1 MSETPATSAPTR
13 PGGAAARRPAPPAS
27 SWVAVAILASAQFVM
42 VLDSSVMNV
51 SISQICADLGTTVQ
65 GVQAAITLYTL
76 VMAAFM
82 LVGAK
87 IGDIWGRDRTFAVGL
102 AVYATGSA
110 ITAISPNL
118 AVLLFGWSLIEGLG
132 AVLVVP
138 AIAALIAA
146 NYEGKQRA
154 LAYGIIGGVAA
165 AAVAAGPLIGGW
177 VTTTFTWRL
186 VFVGEVVIVAV
197 ILLLRK
203 RMRPSPKPDR
213 KPRLDVVGAALSAS
227 GLGLV
232 VFAILMSSTWGWV
245 KPVSAPTIAGQ
256 EITPLGFS
264 VVPFLI
270 VAGLGLLWAFAAWE
284 GRRKRRG
291 EDALLDLAMLR
302 IETLRA
308 GLTTLGMQQ
317 LVLLGTFFVLPV
329 YLQVVLG
336 LDAFETGKRLIPMSV
351 MMLVAALAGPRAAAK
366 RSPKRVAQ
374 AGLAALSVG
383 ALILLATLD
392 VELNSLGF
400 AIGLAVYGAG
410 AGLLASQ
417 LGNVIMSSVAP
428 SQTNEAGGLQ
438 GTAQNLGA
446 SLGTAL
452 IGSILL
458 IGLTNGFVDRIE
470 TNPAVPPDVQT
481 SLATLATQEGLDIV
495 TVEQAEA
502 ALVEAGL
509 PADQAT
515 AIAADYGDALLDG
528 LRNALGAVA
537 LFAILAFWF
546 TRKLPGRA
554 AAAATVVGEA
564 DVERGPEGSA
574 AAA

>member
-1 MSETPATSAPTR
+1 VSEKPAASTAGSGGDGGTPVATTA
-13 PGGAAARRPAPPAS
+13 

-51 SISQICADLGTTVQ
+51 SISQICADLGTTVK

-87 IGDIWGRDRTFAVGL
+87 LGDIWGRDRTFAIGL

-118 AVLLFGWSLIEGLG
+118 AVLLFGWSLVEGLG
-132 AVLVVP
+132 AVMVVP

-186 VFVGEVVIVAV
+186 VFLGEVVIVAV
-197 ILLLRK
+197 ILLVRK
-203 RMRPSPKPDR
+203 RMRPSPKPALQ
-213 KPRLDVVGAALSAS
+213 PRLDYVGAALSAS

-245 KPVSAPTIAGQ
+245 HPISAPTIGGR

-270 VAGLGLLWAFAAWE
+270 VAGLGLLWAFVEWE
-284 GRRKRRG
+284 ERRRRLG
-291 EDALLDLAMLR
+291 LDALLDLAMLK

-351 MMLVAALAGPRAAAK
+351 MMLISALAGPRMAAR

-374 AGLAALSVG
+374 AGLAALSIG
-383 ALILLATLD
+383 AVILLATVD

-400 AIGLAVYGAG
+400 AVGLAVYGIG

-458 IGLTNGFVDRIE
+458 IGLTNGFVDRVE
-470 TNPAVPPDVQT
+470 TNPAVPPDVQ
-481 SLATLATQEGLDIV
+481 SALSESAASKPLPVV
-495 TVEQAEA
+495 TVEQAET
-502 ALVEAGL
+502 LLLEAGL

-515 AIAADYGDALLDG
+515 AIAADYGNALLDG
-528 LRNALGAVA
+528 LRLALGAVA
-537 LFAILAFWF
+537 LFAVLAFWF
-546 TRKLPGRA
+546 TRKLPGRPA
-554 AAAATVVGEA
+554 AAVAGEQ
-564 DVERGPEGSA
+564 DVERGPEESPA
-574 AAA
+574 AA